1 MRPKSEN
8 GSMETEKYME
18 KITGKY
24 AQAEIFA
31 DDAEDYA
38 KAQIE
43 MICNNE
49 VSDGCIVRIMPDVHP
64 GQAGPIGLTMTVGRR
79 IIPQLLGIDIGCGIV
94 CIQLREKRMELQK
107 LDKVIRERI
116 PSGFKIRQKSH
127 HRAEV
132 FELQELRC
140 FKHVSR
146 EKAVLSLGTLG
157 GGNHF
162 IEVDRDEE
170 GNLYVVIHSG
180 SRHLGKEVTDYYVK
194 AGAALL
200 KERGTETPYPLTWLE
215 GELMEDYLHDLL
227 TVQRYAQLNRE
238 IMAEEIMKGM
248 KLKAQEARSSV
259 HNYFDASEGMRI
271 LRKGAISARRGEQI
285 VIPVNMRDGII
296 LGTGKGNP
304 EWNFSAP
311 HGSGRKIQRDE
322 VKERYTVAAF
332 RKEMKGI
339 YSSCIAA
346 DTLDEAPFAYRSI
359 EDIREKIRDTA
370 EIEKIL
376 KPVYNFK
383 AGDKR

>member
-49 VSDGCIVRIMPDVHP
+49 VSDGCIVRIMPD
-64 GQAGPIGLTMTVGRR
+64 
-79 IIPQLLGIDIGCGIV
+79 
-94 CIQLREKRMELQK
+94 
-107 LDKVIRERI
+107 
-116 PSGFKIRQKSH
+116 
-127 HRAEV
+127 
-132 FELQELRC
+132 
-140 FKHVSR
+140 
-146 EKAVLSLGTLG
+146 
-157 GGNHF
+157 
-162 IEVDRDEE
+162 RDEE
-170 GNLYVVIHSG
+170 GNLYVGIHSG

-200 KERGTETPYPLTWLE
+200 KERGIETPYPLTWLE

-311 HGSGRKIQRDE
+311 HGSGRKIRRDE

-346 DTLDEAPFAYRSI
+346 DTLDEPPFAYRSI

-383 AGDKR
+383 AGDNR

>member
-49 VSDGCIVRIMPDVHP
+49 VSDGCIVRIMPD
-64 GQAGPIGLTMTVGRR
+64 
-79 IIPQLLGIDIGCGIV
+79 
-94 CIQLREKRMELQK
+94 
-107 LDKVIRERI
+107 
-116 PSGFKIRQKSH
+116 
-127 HRAEV
+127 
-132 FELQELRC
+132 
-140 FKHVSR
+140 
-146 EKAVLSLGTLG
+146 
-157 GGNHF
+157 
-162 IEVDRDEE
+162 RDEE
-170 GNLYVVIHSG
+170 GNLYVGIHSG

-200 KERGTETPYPLTWLE
+200 KERGIETPYPLTWLE

-259 HNYFDASEGMRI
+259 HNYFDALEGIHI

-311 HGSGRKIQRDE
+311 HGSGRKIRRDE

>member
-1 MRPKSEN
+1 
-8 GSMETEKYME
+8 
-18 KITGKY
+18 
-24 AQAEIFA
+24 
-31 DDAEDYA
+31 
-38 KAQIE
+38 
-43 MICNNE
+43 
-49 VSDGCIVRIMPDVHP
+49 
-64 GQAGPIGLTMTVGRR
+64 
-79 IIPQLLGIDIGCGIV
+79 
-94 CIQLREKRMELQK
+94 
-107 LDKVIRERI
+107 
-116 PSGFKIRQKSH
+116 
-127 HRAEV
+127 
-132 FELQELRC
+132 
-140 FKHVSR
+140 
-146 EKAVLSLGTLG
+146 
-157 GGNHF
+157 
-162 IEVDRDEE
+162 
-170 GNLYVVIHSG
+170 
-180 SRHLGKEVTDYYVK
+180 
-194 AGAALL
+194 
-200 KERGTETPYPLTWLE
+200 
-215 GELMEDYLHDLL
+215 MEDYLHDLL

-271 LRKGAISARRGEQI
+271 MRKGAISARRGEQI

-311 HGSGRKIQRDE
+311 HGSGRKIRRDE
-322 VKERYTVAAF
+322 VKERYTVAAY